1 MSLEKPKTPPEKVF
15 SNYGV
20 VYEIIPGSEDI
31 PDTETTFG
39 GPHYTRN
46 GLGRC
51 ASPWGYYDL
60 FTPTLCYITEEE
72 AEVWDYPSTIHS
84 TFRSYSANQILFIWR
99 FARKEPTS
107 YWLFDVSLVIISVG
121 DLLPACGQR

>member
-46 GLGRC
+46 GLGRW
-51 ASPWGYYDL
+51 APDHENFSV
-60 FTPTLCYITEEE
+60 FTPALGYITEEE
-72 AEVWDYPSTIHS
+72 AEKWDYPYTIHS
-84 TFRSYSANQILFIWR
+84 TFRS
-99 FARKEPTS
+99 
-107 YWLFDVSLVIISVG
+107 
-121 DLLPACGQR
+121 